1 MKVTVTAML
10 NTISAYW
17 HMIGVGVV
25 VLVLLLVPD
34 DHRSFGSIF
43 TDTVN
48 ATGWGGESA
57 TGFGSIVFWYVF
69 LTGLL
74 MAQYTI
80 TGFDASA
87 HVAEETRDA
96 SRSAAVGMYM
106 SVVASVFFG
115 FILLV
120 AVTLA
125 LPAEPT
131 IDLYIIPTSWVAAM
145 GQSWGTFILFIC
157 CVAQLFCLTASVTS
171 ASRMLFAF
179 SRDRA
184 VPGHQLW
191 RRVAPNRIPR
201 NAVIAICVAA
211 AALMLPTLYNF
222 FVGYYVGTGI
232 AVIGLY
238 IAFILPVILRYRMKD
253 AFEPGAWSL
262 GKHYKWID
270 PIAIVW
276 VFFISIVFLMPPY
289 TISAPWKDGFTWEA
303 VNYAPLLVGGALL
316 LFGGWWVLSAN
327 KWFKGPVRMG
337 TEEELERL
345 EEEQTG
351 QLRDSDRSQVGLARQ
366 LLRGAPRG
374 APRAFSRRAPRR
386 TRARP
391 PSARA
396 ARSARSHTRRSR
408 SRARRRPTARRPT
421 SPRGSRT

>member
-1 MKVTVTAML
+1 
-10 NTISAYW
+10 
-17 HMIGVGVV
+17 MIGVGVI
-25 VLVLLLVPD
+25 VLVLALVPD
-34 DHRSFGSIF
+34 DHRSFSFVF
-43 TDTVN
+43 TETLN
-48 ATGWGGESA
+48 LTGWGGDSA
-57 TGFGSIVFWYVF
+57 PSSFSSPVFWYVF

-87 HVAEETRDA
+87 HVAEETRAA

-120 AVTLA
+120 AVTAA

-131 IDLYIIPTSWVAAM
+131 FDLYIVPSSWVAAM
-145 GQSWGTFILFIC
+145 GESWGTSILFIC
-157 CVAQLFCLTASVTS
+157 CVAQLFCLIASVTS

-191 RRVAPNRIPR
+191 RRVSSNRVPPF
-201 NAVIAICVAA
+201 AVVGICGAA

-222 FVGYYVGTGI
+222 FIGYYVGTGI

-238 IAFILPVILRYRMKD
+238 IAFILPVILRFRLKD
-253 AFEPGAWSL
+253 KFEPGAWTL

-289 TISAPWKDGFTWEA
+289 SISAPWKDGFTWEA
-303 VNYAPLLVGGALL
+303 VNYAPILVGGAIL
-316 LFGGWWVLSAN
+316 LFGGWWVLSAKN
-327 KWFKGPVRMG
+327 WFKGPVRMG
-337 TEEELERL
+337 TEEELERI
-345 EEEQTG
+345 EEQYE
-351 QLRDSDRSQVGLARQ
+351 RPA
-366 LLRGAPRG
+366 GAP
-374 APRAFSRRAPRR
+374 A
-386 TRARP
+386 
-391 PSARA
+391 
-396 ARSARSHTRRSR
+396 
-408 SRARRRPTARRPT
+408 PTA
-421 SPRGSRT
+421 GS